1 MDVTPTAK
9 PPAVVVDASVIVGL
23 CANEPDNYSAARAK
37 FEEYAAAGCELFAP
51 GVAIAE
57 VLYALCRKLQENV
70 FDLTDYLNAV
80 TLFDSLMVDIKPSPK
95 GDASLILRA
104 EQIRASRGC
113 SRANDAL
120 YLALAEQMMADRK
133 AEVVTFD
140 GKMKTHA
147 SAHAA
152 GVAVQLLPIL
162 KL

>member
-23 CANEPDNYSAARAK
+23 CANEPDKYSAARAK